1 MMEEHLMKVEK
12 GLLKKVVEE
21 VLLKMVVVEG
31 FLKMVGVEVLLKM
44 VVEEDRLKKV
54 VVEALLKK
62 VVVEDFLK
70 KVGDPLMMEVV
81 VMTYLS
87 LKNSGLIPYFDQMM
101 VEEISNLI
109 VSYCY

>member
-21 VLLKMVVVEG
+21 VLLKMV
-31 FLKMVGVEVLLKM
+31 GVEVLLKM
-44 VVEEDRLKKV
+44 VVEEDHLKKV
-54 VVEALLKK
+54 VVEVLLKK
-62 VVVEDFLK
+62 VVVEGFLK

-101 VEEISNLI
+101 VEEISSLI
-109 VSYCY
+109 ASYCY

>member
-1 MMEEHLMKVEK
+1 MMEEHLVKVEK

-31 FLKMVGVEVLLKM
+31 FLK
-44 VVEEDRLKKV
+44 
-54 VVEALLKK
+54 
-62 VVVEDFLK
+62 

-87 LKNSGLIPYFDQMM
+87 LKNFGLIPYFDQMM
-101 VEEISNLI
+101 VEEISSLI